1 MVARGDES
9 PGSGGLMHATLEYRP
24 SGSLAKLLLR
34 NAALNLITLTI
45 YRFWAKTRV
54 RQYFWHA
61 VRLDGEPL
69 EYTGLGR
76 ELLIGFL
83 IVLAVLAPATLV
95 WSTAQTLL
103 HADPIGLGIAQFIYF
118 LAVYVLIHAATFRAR
133 RYRLARTRWRGIRAG
148 QDGSTWRYI
157 RLCLLW
163 GLASMVTLGLAYPWM
178 RIAQQRYLMN
188 NTRFGDRPF
197 SFDAPA
203 LPLLGSWLI
212 VLMPTLLFYASLAGF
227 FWGFWAITP
236 EDTEASK
243 KYFAEA
249 FSRRGGFL
257 AASAVFLV
265 ALGVSWLWYRLAE
278 FRYFAAHTRLG
289 AISVVSYARAWP
301 ILGRVILCLVVLAGF
316 VLLMSILLTLGIW
329 LVLSA
334 FRDNVDAVAIL
345 PLTLLLAGL
354 IAFLLRRFWWTLIVT
369 TGIARHVCETLE
381 ISGIEELDSI
391 SQTVTPEQKYGE
403 GLADSFEVAG

>member
-1 MVARGDES
+1 M
-9 PGSGGLMHATLEYRP
+9 
-24 SGSLAKLLLR
+24 
-34 NAALNLITLTI
+34 
-45 YRFWAKTRV
+45 
-54 RQYFWHA
+54 
-61 VRLDGEPL
+61 
-69 EYTGLGR
+69 
-76 ELLIGFL
+76 
-83 IVLAVLAPATLV
+83 LAVLAPATLV
-95 WSTAQTLL
+95 WSTTQTLL

-118 LAVYVLIHAATFRAR
+118 FVVYILIHAATFRAR
-133 RYRLARTRWRGIRAG
+133 RYRLSRTRWRGIRAG
-148 QDGSTWRYI
+148 QDGSTWRYT

-163 GLASMVTLGLAYPWM
+163 GLASMATLGLAYPWM
-178 RIAQQRYLMN
+178 RIAQQRYLIN

-212 VLMPTLLFYASLAGF
+212 VLVPTLLFYASLVGF
-227 FWGFWAITP
+227 FWGLWSITP
-236 EDTEASK
+236 EDTEASA

-249 FSRRGGFL
+249 FSKRGGFL

-316 VLLMSILLTLGIW
+316 VLLMTVLLTLGISAA
-329 LVLSA
+329 LSA
-334 FRDNVDAVAIL
+334 IRGGNVDMIALVPISL
-345 PLTLLLAGL
+345 ILAGL
-354 IAFLLRRFWWTLIVT
+354 IVFLFRRFWWTLIVT
-369 TGIARHVCETLE
+369 TGIVRHICETLE

-391 SQTVTPEQKYGE
+391 SQTTAPEQKYGE

>member
-1 MVARGDES
+1 
-9 PGSGGLMHATLEYRP
+9 MHATLEYRP
-24 SGSLAKLLLR
+24 SGSLAKLLLK

-103 HADPIGLGIAQFIYF
+103 HADPVGLGIAQFVYF
-118 LAVYVLIHAATFRAR
+118 FVVYILIHAATFRAR
-133 RYRLARTRWRGIRAG
+133 RYRLSRTRWRGIRAG
-148 QDGSTWRYI
+148 QDGSTWRYV

-163 GLASMVTLGLAYPWM
+163 GLASMATLGLAYPWM

-197 SFDAPA
+197 SFGAPA
-203 LPLLGSWLI
+203 RPLLGSWLI
-212 VLMPTLLFYASLAGF
+212 VLVPTLLFYASLAGF
-227 FWGFWAITP
+227 FWGFWSIAP
-236 EDTEASK
+236 DDTEASK
-243 KYFAEA
+243 KYFTEA

-257 AASAVFLV
+257 AAAAVFLV
-265 ALGVSWLWYRLAE
+265 TLGVSWLWYRLAE

-289 AISVVSYARAWP
+289 AVSVVSYARAWP

-316 VLLMSILLTLGIW
+316 VLLVAALLTFGLSV
-329 LVLSA
+329 VLNLFGRTGTA
-334 FRDNVDAVAIL
+334 GALF
-345 PLTLLLAGL
+345 PLSLLIAGL
-354 IAFLLRRFWWTLIVT
+354 VAFLLRRFWWTLIVT
-369 TGIARHVCETLE
+369 TGVVRHICETLE
-381 ISGIEELDSI
+381 ISGIEELSSI
-391 SQTVTPEQKYGE
+391 SQTTAPEQKYGE